1 MKQYR
6 IFYKKNGINFSK
18 LVNAKSLHEV
28 YDKYQDVDI
37 VKVVYVQ
44 PAPSEIDTTGLED
57 DDED

>member
-1 MKQYR
+1 MNQYR

-28 YDKYQDVDI
+28 YDKYNDVDI

-44 PAPSEIDTTGLED
+44 PSPPEIDTTGLED
-57 DDED
+57 EDED